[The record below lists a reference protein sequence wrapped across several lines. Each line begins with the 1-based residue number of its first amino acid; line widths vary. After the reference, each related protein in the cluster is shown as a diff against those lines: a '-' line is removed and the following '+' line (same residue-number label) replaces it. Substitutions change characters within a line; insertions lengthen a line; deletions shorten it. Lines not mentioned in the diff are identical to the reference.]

1 MCAYFS
7 MIQLFSAAK
16 VVIEDDKNVQQDLEL
31 KNADNSTSYVPNEVG
46 DRETQNEEHIVSN
59 ESVNSDLADKNT
71 ESFKLIVAKT
81 LDTESNRNYEENVE
95 TAETKKDTSD
105 SSDSKE
111 DESSNLPE
119 SEISLYAPE
128 SFDDNSSDQKAET
141 HKDGDE
147 KTSKF
152 EENQEEDLNNKDVKE
167 IPSDE
172 TLNNSDLVSDEE
184 FYDVAEEKVSTGNK
198 FISLVSSKK
207 VGCRIRT
214 INYTLSEQKVIE
226 FYCLRFKTYF

>member
-16 VVIEDDKNVQQDLEL
+16 VAIEDDKNVQQDLEL
-31 KNADNSTSYVPNEVG
+31 KNADNWTRYVPNEVS
-46 DRETQNEEHIVSN
+46 DRETQNEEHVVSN

-95 TAETKKDTSD
+95 TAETKKDASD

-111 DESSNLPE
+111 DESSNEVLPE

-152 EENQEEDLNNKDVKE
+152 EEDQEKDLNKKDVKE

-184 FYDVAEEKVSTGNK
+184 FYDVAEEKVSTGSK
-198 FISLVSSKK
+198 FISLISRKK
-207 VGCRIRT
+207 
-214 INYTLSEQKVIE
+214 
-226 FYCLRFKTYF
+226 